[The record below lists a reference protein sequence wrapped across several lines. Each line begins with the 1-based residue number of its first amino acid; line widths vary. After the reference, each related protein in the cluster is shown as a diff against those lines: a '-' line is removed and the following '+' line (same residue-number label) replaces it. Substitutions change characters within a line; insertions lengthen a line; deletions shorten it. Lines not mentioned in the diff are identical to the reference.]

1 MARQSHNGG
10 SSRVLLRS
18 GFYWAPLAAVSP
30 PPPAVRGL
38 FSLWPTHGD
47 LSTSWLDC
55 NNPFTQPQNPITLAL
70 EKEREGQGVEGSWG
84 EASDLDSVCVSSV
97 GLFVFLHPKLYTCF
111 LCACVYSVI
120 LCVYLSVC
128 LVCVSCCLR
137 MFLLCLCSMWVN
149 YFLYMWPY
157 ENLYVWFLLQMC
169 VCAFSL
175 CAFWWIGPPAVDKRL
190 RAGGGSQLVTSCY
203 IIAAFSSSETNLIE
217 SWYYKESLC
226 VSVGL
231 CVCACECSVMCKAC
245 CSTVSILS
253 SLNETNKPQHLDV
266 SHWSRRVLVC

>member
-1 MARQSHNGG
+1 MCMCIFCH
-10 SSRVLLRS
+10 
-18 GFYWAPLAAVSP
+18 F
-30 PPPAVRGL
+30 
-38 FSLWPTHGD
+38 
-47 LSTSWLDC
+47 
-55 NNPFTQPQNPITLAL
+55 
-70 EKEREGQGVEGSWG
+70 
-84 EASDLDSVCVSSV
+84 VCVFEC
-97 GLFVFLHPKLYTCF
+97 L
-111 LCACVYSVI
+111 
-120 LCVYLSVC
+120 LSVC
-128 LVCVSCCLR
+128 I
-137 MFLLCLCSMWVN
+137 LLPAYASFVCLCSMWVN

-231 CVCACECSVMCKAC
+231 CVCVCECSVMCKAC

-266 SHWSRRVLVC
+266 SHLSRRVLVW